1 MKLLVHI
8 DQKASIAAGCDAPHS
23 TALLEFD
30 PALLSAEARKVVADN
45 IDLATG
51 RVTLHGLWGD
61 GRSCRSCPV
70 IPAPVSME
78 RALAE
83 LESDVAKFLRQQA
96 EEAKAKADQAAAA
109 EAKTQHWLA
118 TPDAELLVYK
128 TAADL
133 RSTYGTSCLDADGD
147 FCPYNSDATGI
158 RASLQWVPD
167 DTRIALKPDL
177 TSDPGP
183 RREKQLRLIDLAR
196 AHNLPIYHAAI
207 AFHQAEQ
214 QAMSERAARTQ
225 ADITTT
231 INTLGSDAQ
240 KARLARGL
248 MQDPLQEATTLATD
262 DAFKIIPLDV
272 ATPPAPEDIP
282 IPQEVDE
289 PELYDVERDERP
301 AKALND
307 EEMVAFIG
315 AEKILQTALPTAT
328 IQPWLLGITRDH
340 SDIPWQRKLVVRV
353 TLPHALGQLT
363 RDFELP

>member
-51 RVTLHGLWGD
+51 RVTLHGLWG
-61 GRSCRSCPV
+61 RSRYGRSCPV

-83 LESDVAKFLRQQA
+83 LESDVAKFLRQHA
-96 EEAKAKADQAAAA
+96 EEAKAQADQAAAA
-109 EAKTQHWLA
+109 EAETQRWLA

-133 RSTYGTSCLDADGD
+133 RSTYGSSCLDADGD
-147 FCPYNSDATGI
+147 FCPYNSAATGL
-158 RASLQWVPD
+158 RARLQWVPD

-225 ADITTT
+225 AAITTT

-248 MQDPLQEATTLATD
+248 MNDPLQEAIALATH
-262 DAFKIIPLDV
+262 DAFKTIPLDV
-272 ATPPAPEDIP
+272 ATPPDPDDIELPEGFEDA
-282 IPQEVDE
+282 DRF
-289 PELYDVERDERP
+289 DVKRDEEP

-307 EEMVAFIG
+307 EEMVAFIA
-315 AEKILQTALPTAT
+315 AEKIIQTALPTAKV
-328 IQPWLLGITRDH
+328 QPWLLQVTRDH
-340 SDIPWQRKLVVRV
+340 SDIPWHSKTVVRV
-353 TLPHALGQLT
+353 TLPHDLGELT